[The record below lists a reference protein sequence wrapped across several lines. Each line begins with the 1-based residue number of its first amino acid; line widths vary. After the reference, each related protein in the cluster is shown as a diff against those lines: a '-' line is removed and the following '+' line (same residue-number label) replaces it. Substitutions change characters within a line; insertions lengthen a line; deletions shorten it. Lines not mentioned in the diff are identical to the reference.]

1 MIKLLR
7 GDFARLFQSRV
18 FLICTTLMFGFA
30 ITIASVMNLSA
41 DFNRPTDSIMFCN
54 TQFLGIVIAVFVGTF
69 VGTDYS
75 NGTIRNKLMA
85 HSRISVYVSNLIL
98 CITAALIIH
107 FAWLLVFLLFE
118 AIGLTGTFEMTDEN
132 IMLSILVSILG
143 VTALTS
149 IFLLICMLITS
160 KSTALTTVLI
170 LSFIMLYTSITIV
183 EEGGNSPTLSEF
195 LPDYQFVRL
204 NSLVLSSS
212 WGYYI
217 NMPDNF
223 NMFPL
228 FSLLIVTLTTTVGIY
243 IFQKKDFK

>member
-30 ITIASVMNLSA
+30 IITASVMNLSA
-41 DFNRPTDSIMFCN
+41 DFNRPTDSIMFGN

-75 NGTIRNKLMA
+75 NGTIRNKLIA
-85 HSRISVYVSNLIL
+85 HSRISIYISNLIL
-98 CITAALIIH
+98 CITASLIIH
-107 FAWLLVFLLFE
+107 FAWLLVFLLSE
-118 AIGLTGTFEMTDEN
+118 AIGLTETFEMTDEN

-149 IFLLICMLITS
+149 MFLLICMLITS
-160 KSTALTTVLI
+160 KSKALTTVLI
-170 LSFIMLYTSITIV
+170 LSFIMLYTSITII
-183 EEGGNSPTLSEF
+183 EEGGNPPTLFEF
-195 LPDYQFVRL
+195 LPDYQFMWL
-204 NSLVLSSS
+204 NSLISSS
-212 WGYYI
+212 PWGYYI
-217 NMPDNF
+217 NMPDSF

-228 FSLLIVTLTTTVGIY
+228 FSLLIVTLTTTAGIY